1 MIPFRIFD
9 RDKKEL
15 WVVLNF
21 EPMQK
26 GGRYLVAREDDTS
39 DHDGSLGY
47 IMSDDLDKYK
57 FVEFITQDE
66 S

>member
-15 WVVLNF
+15 WVVLSF
-21 EPMQK
+21 EAMPK

-39 DHDGSLGY
+39 ENDGAMSF
-47 IMSDDLDKYK
+47 IMSDDLERYR
-57 FVEFITQDE
+57 FVEFLTQE
-66 S
+66 EP

>member
-15 WVVLNF
+15 WIVLNF

-26 GGRYLVAREDDTS
+26 GGRYLAAREDDTS
-39 DHDGSLGY
+39 DLDGSLGF
-47 IMSDDLDKYK
+47 ISSDDLDKYK
-57 FVEFITQDE
+57 FVEFITQE
-66 S
+66 EP